1 MSTYRL
7 SVYEKAMPSNLSW
20 PQRLAAAGLAGFD
33 GVEMSVDESD
43 ERLSRLEW
51 DAGER
56 QTLLRATREAGLY
69 IPSLCLSGH
78 RRYPLGSRDPDTARR
93 GMDILEKAIGLAYD
107 LGVRLIQLAGYDV
120 YYEPSAPDT
129 VARFVENLEKAAAMA
144 AAYGVI
150 LGFETMETPFMNST
164 EKAMAYVRRVC
175 SPYVQVYP
183 DVGNITNAVDD
194 VPKDLRVGRGHIAA
208 VHLKETRPGVFRD
221 LHFGEGEVAF
231 SSAIATLMEQGVRLY
246 TAEFWYQEGEDWR
259 TELMRTRCFLDN
271 CFKEAGA

>member
-20 PQRLAAAGLAGFD
+20 PQRLAAASLAGFD

-51 DAGER
+51 DTGKRRA
-56 QTLLRATREAGLY
+56 LLRATREAGLY

-78 RRYPLGSRDPDTARR
+78 RRYPLGSRDPDTAQHS
-93 GMDILEKAIGLAYD
+93 MDILEKAIGLAYD

-120 YYEPSAPDT
+120 YYEPSASDT
-129 VARFVENLEKAAAMA
+129 VARFVENLEKAATMA

-164 EKAMAYVRRVC
+164 EKAMAYVRHVC

-183 DVGNITNAVDD
+183 DVGNITNAVGDL
-194 VPKDLRVGRGHIAA
+194 PKDLRIGRGHIAA

-221 LHFGEGEVAF
+221 LHFGEGEVDF
-231 SSAIATLMEQGVRLY
+231 SAAIATLMEQGVRLY

-259 TELMRTRCFLDN
+259 TELMRARCFLDD